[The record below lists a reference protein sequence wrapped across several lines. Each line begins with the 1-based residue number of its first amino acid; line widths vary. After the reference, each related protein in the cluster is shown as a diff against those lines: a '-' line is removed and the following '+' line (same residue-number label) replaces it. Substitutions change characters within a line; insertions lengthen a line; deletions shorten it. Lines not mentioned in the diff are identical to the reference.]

1 MNAKQKF
8 DLIKNNTEEILTE
21 QALEQLLKK
30 KKQPK
35 IYCGYEISG
44 PLHLGH
50 FVTLTKLMDFQKS
63 GFKVIILLADI
74 HTKLNKKNPEI
85 EAWKK
90 TIKAVGLKCSF
101 VLGSDFQFNKEYQ
114 LDVMSLAQ
122 NSTINR
128 GLRSMQE
135 IARDIKSATISQLW
149 YPLMQVADIKHLKV
163 DVALGG
169 MEQRKIHMIG
179 RDLSKIINYN
189 FIAVHTPLITSLKG
203 PGEKMSSSIPGSN
216 INITDSKET
225 IKKTISKSYCPANVA
240 QDNPILQITKLILFP
255 HLKKI
260 KISRD
265 KKFGGDVVYMTYAD
279 LEKDYIETRL
289 HPADL
294 KASVSE
300 ALDKII
306 APIRKNFR

>member
-1 MNAKQKF
+1 
-8 DLIKNNTEEILTE
+8 
-21 QALEQLLKK
+21 
-30 KKQPK
+30 
-35 IYCGYEISG
+35 
-44 PLHLGH
+44 
-50 FVTLTKLMDFQKS
+50 
-63 GFKVIILLADI
+63 
-74 HTKLNKKNPEI
+74 
-85 EAWKK
+85 
-90 TIKAVGLKCSF
+90 
-101 VLGSDFQFNKEYQ
+101 
-114 LDVMSLAQ
+114 MSLAQ

-135 IARDIKSATISQLW
+135 IARNIKSATISQLW

-179 RDLSKIINYN
+179 KDLSKVIDYN

-203 PGEKMSSSIPGSN
+203 SGEKMSSSIPGSN

-225 IKKTISKSYCPANVA
+225 IERTIAKSYCPAGVA

-265 KKFGGDVVYMTYAD
+265 KKFGGDVIYMTYED

-289 HPADL
+289 HPTDL
-294 KASVSE
+294 KAPIAE
-300 ALDKII
+300 ALEKINS
-306 APIRKNFR
+306 PIRKNFE